1 MDYVITLLEKE
12 KKTLERTI
20 RDEDLMHKNM
30 KQATSQLKNI
40 SEIKKVLKILKAKT
54 RSVHGTSGN

>member
-20 RDEDLMHKNM
+20 REEDLMHKNM
-30 KQATSQLKNI
+30 KQATLKLKNI
-40 SEIKKVLKILKAKT
+40 GEIKRVLKILKAKA
-54 RSVHGTSGN
+54 RPVH